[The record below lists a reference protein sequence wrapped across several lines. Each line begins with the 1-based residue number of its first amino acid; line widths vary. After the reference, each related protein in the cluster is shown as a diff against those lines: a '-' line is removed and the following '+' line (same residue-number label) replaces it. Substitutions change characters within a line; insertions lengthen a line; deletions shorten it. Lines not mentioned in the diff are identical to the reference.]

1 MLWNQFFGFTLTSLG
16 QNPNQDFTLL
26 KADLIVQ
33 QQYNLGI
40 IFGVRIC
47 LQDACRYL
55 AWLRQMGKPEI

>member
-1 MLWNQFFGFTLTSLG
+1 LQNQFFGVTLTSLG

-33 QQYNLGI
+33 QQYNLEI

-47 LQDACRYL
+47 LQDACRYFKRKFE
-55 AWLRQMGKPEI
+55 AI